1 MRTTPPKIEPRM
13 TRVAAAAWFTEQT
26 GVPMSPRT
34 LEKLEIPYCVLVG
47 RSMYHPRD
55 IELYIQKID
64 AGASRRTGSAGR
76 HKAA

>member
-55 IELYIQKID
+55 IYLVARVI
-64 AGASRRTGSAGR
+64 
-76 HKAA
+76 